1 MNQIIATLLLFLLVT
16 AVIVPVIAGSWE
28 EITSNSVSVA
38 EFMEIQQTQN
48 GQILTL
54 LSMEQEPGVLSVD
67 LMNIGI
73 YEITVDLILLD
84 GVATTSYTLTDQS
97 LNPITAIPL
106 SEIILLDITGT
117 GNTVQII
124 SESGKLFEFVL

>member
-16 AVIVPVIAGSWE
+16 AVIIPVISGSWE

-67 LMNIGI
+67 LINTGI
-73 YEITVDLILLD
+73 YEINVDVILLD
-84 GVATTSYTLTDQS
+84 GVATSYTLTDQS

-106 SEIILLDITGT
+106 NEIILLDITGT